1 MRILDLYITKVC
13 NLNCEYCYVD
23 LVKDEHSFQYD
34 KFIER
39 IDLLKYD
46 HIKFFWWEPLLRW
59 DDIKKIIISVKS
71 KNKNIS
77 FTIVT
82 NWLLLNNNIII
93 FCMKYNVEIV
103 ISMHYKWI
111 KSTIRETSKYLYAK
125 KIIGFSFIFEEWKI
139 EFPYKVIK
147 LLSDIGF
154 INFLFSPELYS
165 SWEKGNLDLLSSELI
180 KLEQL
185 FINNRKINFKWINW
199 EELKNIIKWCEKTI
213 MWKKGDIF
221 LCNRFK
227 DLSKLKEFN
236 YKKIYEKYDKTID
249 IDNDKN
255 KWFYICPI
263 WWFLDSL
270 NINKNLEKRIFEFR
284 NLNLLF
290 LSFYKKINTIK
301 WKINF
306 LSDNI
311 DEIRFNLTSQ
321 CNIRCEYCYVD
332 FKNEVLDEK
341 KAKNIIDFFILQD
354 WNKKNIS
361 FFWWEPFLEY
371 NLLTKLVEYSKKI
384 AFKKNKIVNFTI
396 ATNFL
401 LVNENKINFL
411 KENNFKV
418 HISLNWIKNTNN
430 NMRDNSTELL
440 LNNLEKYSNIIWKD
454 NIVILLAFSNKE
466 VSGLYSNLEY
476 IYNLWFKNI
485 NLEIIF
491 WKKYLWNK
499 LYINLLKREL
509 FKIKNSFFYKTINLI
524 NLQKKLKILDISVD
538 WKAWENSFEFNNY
551 DVEFKVKKI
560 FDILIIKIFKN

>member
-1 MRILDLYITKVC
+1 MKILDLYITKVC

-23 LVKDEHSFQYD
+23 LVKDEQSFKYD

-46 HIKFFWWEPLLRW
+46 HIKFFWWEPLIKW
-59 DDIKKIIISVKS
+59 NDIKKLILSVRS
-71 KNKNIS
+71 KNKNTS

-82 NWLLLNNNIII
+82 NWLLLNENIVI

-111 KSTIRETSKYLYAK
+111 KNTIKETSKYLYAK

-154 INFLFSPELYS
+154 INFILSPELYS
-165 SWEKGNLDLLSSELI
+165 NWGKDNLLLLNKEFL
-180 KLEQL
+180 KLEEL
-185 FINNRKINFKWINW
+185 FILNKNINFKWINTD
-199 EELKNIIKWCEKTI
+199 ELKLIVKWCEKII
-213 MWKKGDIF
+213 MWKTWDIF

-227 DLSKLKEFN
+227 DLDKLKEFN
-236 YKKIYEKYDKTID
+236 YKKIYEKYNKIID

-270 NINKNLEKRIFEFR
+270 NINKNIEKRVLEFR
-284 NLNLLF
+284 SLNLLF
-290 LSFYKKINTIK
+290 LSFYKKINNIK

-311 DEIRFNLTSQ
+311 NEIRFNLTLQ
-321 CNIRCEYCYVD
+321 CNIRCDYCYVD
-332 FKNEVLDEK
+332 FKNDTLDEK
-341 KAKNIIDFFILQD
+341 QAKNIIDFFMYQD
-354 WNKKNIS
+354 WKTKTVS

-371 NLLTKLVEYSKKI
+371 NLLVKLVEYTKKI
-384 AFKKNKIVNFTI
+384 ALKKNKSVNFTI

-401 LVNENKINFL
+401 LINNKKIGFL

-418 HISLNWIKNTNN
+418 HISFNWIKDINN
-430 NMRDNSTELL
+430 KMRDNSSNLL
-440 LNNLEKYSNIIWKD
+440 LNNIEKYSNIIWKD
-454 NIVILLAFSNKE
+454 NITILLAFSNKE
-466 VSGLYSNLEY
+466 VSNLHRNLEY
-476 IYNLWFKNI
+476 IHNLWFKNI

-491 WKKYLWNK
+491 WKKYLWNR
-499 LYINLLKREL
+499 LDINLLKREL
-509 FKIKNSFFYKTINLI
+509 IKIKNSYFYKNVNLI
-524 NLQKKLKILDISVD
+524 NIQEKFKILDISVD

-560 FDILIIKIFKN
+560 FDMLIIKIFKN